1 MNALSPEV
9 SVLPL
14 RTPTLPPATHTNCYF
29 LGSESLTIVEPA
41 SPWPEEQEKLL
52 DTVSALVSAGKVME
66 RIFLT
71 HHHVDHIGGVQA
83 LSEALNCPV
92 VAHPRTAELLA
103 GQLEIHAFLEEG
115 DCLETDCGPWDVLHT
130 PGHATGHICLFNPR
144 SGELV
149 AGDMVAG
156 EGTIVLDPPEG
167 VLADYLDSLK
177 RLRALGPRVLYP
189 AHGPPLTEAQAVLSW
204 YIEHR
209 LERTEQVRDC
219 LARSSASPE
228 ELVAQ
233 IYTEI
238 PPAYYPVAARQ
249 VLCHLQ
255 WMESQNEV
263 REESG
268 RWHRN
273 GGQDGG

>member
-1 MNALSPEV
+1 MKVLSTEV

-41 SPWPEEQEKLL
+41 SPWPEEQERLL
-52 DTVSALVSAGKVME
+52 EAVSGLVSAGKVLE
-66 RIFLT
+66 RILLT
-71 HHHVDHIGGVQA
+71 HHHMDHVGGVQA
-83 LSEALNCPV
+83 LSEALDCPV
-92 VAHPRTAELLA
+92 VAHPRTAELLR
-103 GQLEIHAFLEEG
+103 GQLEVHACLDEG
-115 DCLETDCGPWDVLHT
+115 DLLNTDCGPWEVLHT
-130 PGHATGHICLFNPR
+130 PGHATGHICLFNSR
-144 SGELV
+144 SGELI

-167 VLADYLDSLK
+167 VLADYLVSLG

-189 AHGPPLTEAQAVLSW
+189 AHGPALTEAEAILGW
-204 YIEHR
+204 YIDHR

-219 LARSSASPE
+219 LSRGSASPE
-228 ELVAQ
+228 ELVTQ

-238 PPAYYPVAARQ
+238 PLGYHPVAARQ

-255 WMESQNEV
+255 WMETQKEV

-268 RWHRN
+268 RWYWK
-273 GGQDGG
+273 GGQHVG